1 MSNNITVREFIRNY
15 ENGRY
20 DNSDKETMIDAGW
33 YDWFCDDEELKPRL
47 DAMFPKIKEIAVSS
61 KIDVDNMYV
70 FFKNNCPGRGDIYD
84 DFRFCEMEN
93 GDVVYTITPESG
105 QESIKGQSEVWG
117 KENGFEGALA
127 KGTWDDITAF
137 FGNQKRHAMEYTVNG
152 TLKQIGEFGKSTQ
165 KEFDDAIAILP
176 ELIAKGRQ
184 GDEAAG
190 QTANNLLWQLAN
202 ESFNTRKNDE
212 ATFKCLFLFGKPEAV
227 Q

>member
-1 MSNNITVREFIRNY
+1 MSNTTVREFIRNY
-15 ENGRY
+15 ENGMY
-20 DNSDKETMIDAGW
+20 SSPSMGTMIEAGW
-33 YDWFCDDEELKPRL
+33 YDWFCEDEELKPRL

-70 FFKNNCPGRGDIYD
+70 FFKNNCPGRGHIYD
-84 DFRFCEMEN
+84 DFRFCEIKS
-93 GDVVYTITPESG
+93 GDVVYTVVPESG

-117 KENGFEGALA
+117 KENKFDGALA
-127 KGTWDDITAF
+127 KGAWDDITNF
-137 FGNQKRHAMEYTVNG
+137 FGIEGRHVFHYMVNG
-152 TLKQIGEFGKSTQ
+152 TVKTLGEFGKSTQ
-165 KEFDDAIAILP
+165 KEFDEAIAILP

-202 ESFNTRKNDE
+202 ESFNTRKSDT
-212 ATFKCLFLFGKPEAV
+212 ATFKCLFLFGKAEAV